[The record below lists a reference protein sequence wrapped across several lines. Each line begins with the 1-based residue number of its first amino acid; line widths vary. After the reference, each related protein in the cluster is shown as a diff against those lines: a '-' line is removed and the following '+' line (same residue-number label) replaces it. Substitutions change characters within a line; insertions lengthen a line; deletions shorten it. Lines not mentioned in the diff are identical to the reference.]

1 MSRAVDCFAVC
12 GLSAS
17 PVTVSGVARGFVGAE
32 ERYLPEVLSSY
43 PSTSS
48 AGNNEDVGSVLA
60 QLALMSMPEGV
71 DVHIRDPPKEALAP
85 RMYPLVL
92 TESDGALVH
101 VMCLSF
107 LEPVSDAAR
116 AAHPALR
123 SACARKCLCLVSRAR
138 TPMSVLRAILRAV
151 HRTCF
156 VRARRDAPP
165 LADVV
170 AALVDGVPFPERGA
184 PPALVT
190 VFGRP
195 MVVPAADDDDD
206 ASDDEF
212 RLTTSEDG
220 EVDAV
225 REGFRPRT
233 ESSTTPLLPDKSSF
247 ANGED
252 QTENRNDARATVPP
266 PTKAWDASATD
277 SGFELLVRAL
287 DERNAVRAA
296 CAVAEERRVVL
307 RSKNDALL
315 VSASMALTRTLRPL
329 RWRHAFFPLLPI
341 ALAAA
346 TLEKPGPFIVG
357 IKADFVVPTAV
368 LENAVVVDLD
378 ANDVRVFENA
388 ARGQRGSLSRDG
400 GFPRAFA
407 EPLLA
412 DLRRLASREPPN
424 AADVETSLDENENE
438 NERTLPEW
446 ARIAAHAAAARAAAR
461 GQRWSAHHDDAV
473 GESFR
478 AFWRRC
484 FRGYRAFLRATPFLP
499 SGGKSPESPKSVRS
513 DAGVF
518 DHAGFY
524 RAQVASKDRGTR
536 EAAAFVRLVAASAA
550 FEAHAGSQIRAA
562 KRREEKE
569 KRKNRALFGGV
580 ADDAP
585 DRGGEAETRP
595 SWGTTAAGVDA
606 SFERGRADDGAL
618 FDALLDEDSDE
629 RLAVGP
635 AGAGNERKV
644 RGGGFFGTSVAAAA
658 EPGYLRAG
666 AIVHAGSRRL
676 LSARADAGHATRV
689 VSVTFRTVQSS
700 GELDAASSRGASF
713 AAGDGF
719 TSAGSAAGP
728 AAHALALSGEAG
740 GFAPRA
746 PAYPRA
752 RVPPIDPPTAN
763 TDPAGTQDPIGGFRA
778 PADAR
783 GVAGSPATLEGLG
796 SALDA
801 RNLDLLERRK
811 SQVRHEFSAG
821 GEETRSPER
830 RRLDSERGRS
840 ASPRRSPPFRR
851 NSVDALARVFSN
863 PASATGSP
871 VGGGGDGRF
880 GDDSEDERYVPLE
893 PSDAAGLS
901 PEKSRARRSGSG
913 KSLGLSFSIFGTR
926 RSRRKSEANPLRKV
940 EQAKQEAQSRGGSAH
955 AGQAYARDVR
965 RTAQSVGSAEELA
978 ALRRGHGRAA
988 SVSAFDGWLAAAAD
1002 GDAGVKKEKT
1012 YASDR
1017 SDPGSSAGESEDERT
1032 APRARREPV
1041 RSGSPLASPRR
1052 LDGSAPPPPPPPPR
1066 AGYAAALRASGA
1078 SPVTPGAAYSE
1089 QTDADA
1095 ARVLASRLRELWA
1108 LASADASMSARAAVA
1123 AAAIRAVPSPFAP
1136 EGAAFAAAAAAEL
1149 AATDLAGVALAL
1161 EGGGAADGERRGR
1174 GPSPLLKAGVALMS
1188 LEEEQGESPSFLVAA
1203 AERIANPEKAAPPT
1217 AAERK
1222 MKAAEAAGRA
1232 ALAAADEAAARASR
1246 AEEAA
1251 AIAATPGALAVVH
1264 AAAAA
1269 AAAAGDASTLLRAL
1283 AVARVAS
1290 SSSSFSEHLADVDP
1304 SAEESFDP
1312 AVAVANGDVG
1322 RVLCR
1327 LPGGAALW
1335 GDVRT
1340 WRGIESAR
1348 VAAAGAAVSDSSEEW
1363 LFHPREPPSRRR
1375 RALAAAMA
1383 STGLPPHA
1391 VAELLARLG
1400 PPPASGAGPAQGA
1413 PRRGDGDADKVEN
1426 GDRLAGSVSR
1436 SPETP
1441 RTRSRPSSSR
1451 VGRSIARVWNV
1462 PATSRARPGALD
1474 ATPKG
1479 SGPGDAVAHD
1489 CYVEKTRAGLFSAA
1503 FSGFSIRAGAG
1514 APDWAADD
1522 TTRGV
1527 GRRKPFALALDDDD
1541 DDDDRAFDEN
1551 DPSGGFDD
1559 GAFSC
1564 DKTFSSSSPALLPS
1578 DARRV
1583 RLFAAPVTVVAA
1595 HLTSGARARGG
1606 LVAAGSA
1613 TGAFAV
1619 WDPGTGAVV
1628 RPPPGEWGAQAAAGT
1643 AGRKFAHSAITALC
1657 FLSDAGAEEEEVF
1670 HDTQSRPS
1678 RALVLGGT
1686 RGGGVAAWD
1695 VVKGACVLANPGSHA
1710 GGVTVAAAAP
1720 GGAGLAPGPAA
1731 GGAFGPTIALTAS
1744 DAPGDGFVRLWD
1756 ARAGPR
1762 EAAAAL
1768 AGHTGGVTA
1777 VSPRWRLRGGGGG
1790 AQIAARSGAF
1800 FTGDGAGVVR
1810 AWDWRR
1816 AGGGALASARAH
1828 VGAVTAVTPID
1839 DSRTDVAGSAGED
1852 GVVRAIALDG
1862 DRGRGIGG
1870 GFGGG
1875 RGCLIGHLGP
1885 VRALAAVRGVDAPAA
1900 GVHQS
1905 VYQSLAEDALAA
1917 AAYDADAAGD
1927 AAGDATLTRA
1937 GGVGLVSGGDDGAVR
1952 LWAPLSGSPGCWGG
1966 EDAGV
1971 GGSESTWS
1979 CVGRAHAHG
1988 GGVCLVEVGK
1998 SRRGVAVVTAAD
2010 DNSFAAWSAPSP
2022 ATLGVDLHG
2031 FGVKSQEW
2039 GAPGG
2044 GGGVDARH
2052 APYRS
2057 SSGKHRGEP
2066 FGTLAG
2072 ARGDDRGFRGARFS
2086 PRRFADP
2093 LAGASADA
2101 EGPMRVKNTN
2111 VAPRRRDAGWAPV
2124 RMHHRPTRE
2133 PPRALAVDPG
2143 GGRLVSGFHDGSLTC
2158 ATLPGWE

>member
-92 TESDGALVH
+92 TEPDGALVH

-341 ALAAA
+341 ALVSA

-388 ARGQRGSLSRDG
+388 ARGQQGSLSRDG

-569 KRKNRALFGGV
+569 KRKNRALFSSGV

-763 TDPAGTQDPIGGFRA
+763 TDPAGTQDPIGGSRA

-965 RTAQSVGSAEELA
+965 RSAQSVGSAEELA

-1066 AGYAAALRASGA
+1066 AGYAAAVRASGA

-1188 LEEEQGESPSFLVAA
+1188 LEEEQGESPSFLAAA

-1290 SSSSFSEHLADVDP
+1290 SSSSFSEHLADADP

-1348 VAAAGAAVSDSSEEW
+1348 VAAAGRGGVRLLGGVVVPPARA
-1363 LFHPREPPSRRR
+1363 PEPPPPRAGGGDGVHRPSPARRR
-1375 RALAAAMA
+1375 RAARAARPA
-1383 STGLPPHA
+1383 
-1391 VAELLARLG
+1391 ARLG
-1400 PPPASGAGPAQGA
+1400 
-1413 PRRGDGDADKVEN
+1413 R
-1426 GDRLAGSVSR
+1426 
-1436 SPETP
+1436 
-1441 RTRSRPSSSR
+1441 
-1451 VGRSIARVWNV
+1451 
-1462 PATSRARPGALD
+1462 
-1474 ATPKG
+1474 
-1479 SGPGDAVAHD
+1479 
-1489 CYVEKTRAGLFSAA
+1489 
-1503 FSGFSIRAGAG
+1503 
-1514 APDWAADD
+1514 
-1522 TTRGV
+1522 
-1527 GRRKPFALALDDDD
+1527 
-1541 DDDDRAFDEN
+1541 
-1551 DPSGGFDD
+1551 
-1559 GAFSC
+1559 
-1564 DKTFSSSSPALLPS
+1564 
-1578 DARRV
+1578 
-1583 RLFAAPVTVVAA
+1583 
-1595 HLTSGARARGG
+1595 GARA
-1606 LVAAGSA
+1606 
-1613 TGAFAV
+1613 
-1619 WDPGTGAVV
+1619 
-1628 RPPPGEWGAQAAAGT
+1628 
-1643 AGRKFAHSAITALC
+1643 
-1657 FLSDAGAEEEEVF
+1657 
-1670 HDTQSRPS
+1670 
-1678 RALVLGGT
+1678 
-1686 RGGGVAAWD
+1686 
-1695 VVKGACVLANPGSHA
+1695 
-1710 GGVTVAAAAP
+1710 
-1720 GGAGLAPGPAA
+1720 
-1731 GGAFGPTIALTAS
+1731 
-1744 DAPGDGFVRLWD
+1744 
-1756 ARAGPR
+1756 
-1762 EAAAAL
+1762 
-1768 AGHTGGVTA
+1768 
-1777 VSPRWRLRGGGGG
+1777 
-1790 AQIAARSGAF
+1790 
-1800 FTGDGAGVVR
+1800 
-1810 AWDWRR
+1810 
-1816 AGGGALASARAH
+1816 
-1828 VGAVTAVTPID
+1828 
-1839 DSRTDVAGSAGED
+1839 
-1852 GVVRAIALDG
+1852 
-1862 DRGRGIGG
+1862 
-1870 GFGGG
+1870 
-1875 RGCLIGHLGP
+1875 
-1885 VRALAAVRGVDAPAA
+1885 
-1900 GVHQS
+1900 
-1905 VYQSLAEDALAA
+1905 
-1917 AAYDADAAGD
+1917 
-1927 AAGDATLTRA
+1927 
-1937 GGVGLVSGGDDGAVR
+1937 
-1952 LWAPLSGSPGCWGG
+1952 
-1966 EDAGV
+1966 
-1971 GGSESTWS
+1971 
-1979 CVGRAHAHG
+1979 GRA
-1988 GGVCLVEVGK
+1988 
-1998 SRRGVAVVTAAD
+1998 
-2010 DNSFAAWSAPSP
+2010 
-2022 ATLGVDLHG
+2022 
-2031 FGVKSQEW
+2031 
-2039 GAPGG
+2039 
-2044 GGGVDARH
+2044 
-2052 APYRS
+2052 
-2057 SSGKHRGEP
+2057 
-2066 FGTLAG
+2066 
-2072 ARGDDRGFRGARFS
+2072 
-2086 PRRFADP
+2086 
-2093 LAGASADA
+2093 
-2101 EGPMRVKNTN
+2101 
-2111 VAPRRRDAGWAPV
+2111 APRRRRRGQSRDRRPSRGFRFPIAGNAPNTFSTVVIARGAVHRARVERARDVARAPRRARRDAQRLGARRRGGARLLRRKRRARVCFPLLFLPGFRFAQTPGPPTGPRTTPRAGWDDAN
-2124 RMHHRPTRE
+2124 RSRSRSTTTTTTTTTELLTRTT
-2133 PPRALAVDPG
+2133 
-2143 GGRLVSGFHDGSLTC
+2143 RL
-2158 ATLPGWE
+2158 